1 MNAEPDIS
9 PPAEVDR
16 TDLAR
21 QIERATDEYEVPA
34 RDMETGFDAVLNR
47 IVEAAGAGV
56 LFAMTGLVFV
66 NAGARYIFNFS
77 LAWSDEIVISL
88 IPWLAMTGLFL
99 SARRREIIRIE
110 HFVARFRPRVRR
122 LLNAF
127 AELVS
132 AVSFA
137 YLCYVTV
144 EYLSFFGG
152 DRTVYLDLPQ
162 WWFHSAVLVGAAMLV
177 LAFLIDA
184 ARTAHA
190 ADSGAGPGAGQ

>member
-1 MNAEPDIS
+1 VNAKPDIS

-16 TDLAR
+16 TDLAL
-21 QIERATDEYEVPA
+21 QIERATNDYEVPV
-34 RDMETGFDAVLNR
+34 RDLETGFDAVLNR
-47 IVEAAGAGV
+47 VVEAAGAGV
-56 LFAMTGLVFV
+56 LFAMTGLVFI

-110 HFVARFRPRVRR
+110 HFVARFPPRVRR

-132 AVSFA
+132 AVLFA
-137 YLCYVTV
+137 YLCYLTV

-152 DRTVYLDLPQ
+152 DRTVYLALPQ
-162 WWFHSAVLVGAAMLV
+162 WWFHSAVLVGSSMLV
-177 LAFLIDA
+177 IAFLVDMA
-184 ARTAHA
+184 KTARTG
-190 ADSGAGPGAGQ
+190 DTGASQ